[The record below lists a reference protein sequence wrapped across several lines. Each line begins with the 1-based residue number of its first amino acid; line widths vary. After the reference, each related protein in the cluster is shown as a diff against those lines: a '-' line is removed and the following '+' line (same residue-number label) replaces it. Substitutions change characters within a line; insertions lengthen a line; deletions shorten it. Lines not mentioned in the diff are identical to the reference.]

1 MNIFCTE
8 IAMNE
13 ENPEKTV
20 VLIIDDS
27 PTNLRI
33 LLKYLKTSGFDVI
46 IAESGEKGLS
56 ELEKFLP
63 DIILMDVMMPGI
75 DGFETCKR
83 LKEKEESRDIPV
95 IFMTSLSEVSDK
107 IKGFGAG
114 AVDYITKPFKQ
125 EEVLLRLNTHLTIRR
140 QKIEILR
147 QKKEL
152 EKALAEIKVLK
163 GLLPI
168 CSNCKKI
175 RDDQGHWEPIE
186 VYIRN
191 HSEAKF
197 SHGICPV
204 CAKELYPDF
213 YKGK

>member
-1 MNIFCTE
+1 MSEE
-8 IAMNE
+8 I
-13 ENPEKTV
+13 PEKTV

-46 IAESGEKGLS
+46 VAESGEKGLS
-56 ELEKFLP
+56 ELEKSPP

-83 LKEKEESRDIPV
+83 LKEKEENKEIPV

-152 EKALAEIKVLK
+152 EKALTEIKVLK

-175 RDDQGHWEPIE
+175 RDDQGRWEPVE

-197 SHGICPV
+197 SHGICPI

>member
-1 MNIFCTE
+1 MTDT
-8 IAMNE
+8 AD
-13 ENPEKTV
+13 EKTV

-27 PTNLRI
+27 PTNLKI
-33 LLKYLKTSGFDVI
+33 LLKYLKSSGFDVVM
-46 IAESGEKGLS
+46 AESGETGLR
-56 ELEKFLP
+56 EVENCLP

-75 DGFETCKR
+75 NGFETCRKI
-83 LKEKEESRDIPV
+83 KEKEAAKDIPV
-95 IFMTSLSEVSDK
+95 IFMTSLAELSDK
-107 IKGFGAG
+107 AKGFGAG

-125 EEVLLRLNTHLTIRR
+125 EEVLMRLNTHLTIRR
-140 QKIEILR
+140 QRNEILR
-147 QKKEL
+147 QKQEL
-152 EKALAEIKVLK
+152 EKALADIRKLE

-175 RDDQGHWEPIE
+175 RDKQGAWEPIE

>member
-1 MNIFCTE
+1 
-8 IAMNE
+8 MNE
-13 ENPEKTV
+13 ENLEKTV

-56 ELEKFLP
+56 ELEKSLP

-83 LKEKEESRDIPV
+83 LKEKEESNDIPV

-197 SHGICPV
+197 SHGICPI

>member
-1 MNIFCTE
+1 MIDTV
-8 IAMNE
+8 AV
-13 ENPEKTV
+13 KTV

-27 PTNLRI
+27 PTNLKI
-33 LLKYLKTSGFDVI
+33 LLKYLKSSGFDVV
-46 IAESGEKGLS
+46 IAESGEIGLR
-56 ELEKFLP
+56 EIENCLP

-75 DGFETCKR
+75 NGFETCKKI
-83 LKEKEESRDIPV
+83 KEKEAAKDIPV
-95 IFMTSLSEVSDK
+95 IFMTSLAEMSDK
-107 IKGFGAG
+107 AKGFGAG

-125 EEVLLRLNTHLTIRR
+125 EEVLMRLNTHLTILR
-140 QKIEILR
+140 QRNEILR
-147 QKKEL
+147 QKQEL
-152 EKALAEIKVLK
+152 ENALTDIRRLE

-168 CSNCKKI
+168 CSSCKRI
-175 RDDQGHWEPIE
+175 RDKQGSWEPIE

>member
-56 ELEKFLP
+56 ELEKSLP

-83 LKEKEESRDIPV
+83 VKEREECRDIPV

-140 QKIEILR
+140 QKIEILH

-152 EKALAEIKVLK
+152 EKALTEIKVLK

-175 RDDQGHWEPIE
+175 RDEQGHWEPIE

-197 SHGICPV
+197 SHGICPI